1 MQATTRGQIMA
12 ISVAREHWSS
22 RFAFLMAAIGSAVGL
37 GNIWRFPFVAGE
49 NGGGAFILIYVFTT
63 TAIALPILI
72 AEIMLGRMGG
82 QSPIGSVMAVARKH
96 KKSVLWTLMAWG
108 ATLGAFVVLSY
119 YSVIGGW
126 ALKYTTLAV
135 TGGFSGLDG
144 ASSGGVFNN
153 FIADPFAL
161 IGWHTAFM
169 AINVGIVVWGLHKGI
184 ERAVVFLMPL
194 LFVLLV
200 GMVFYAA
207 STPGF
212 DRAVDFLFTVDFSK
226 VTSNT
231 FLTAIGQGFFS
242 VSVALGAMMTYGA
255 YLDEDVPIPQSAVI
269 IAVADTLVAI
279 LAGLAIFPLVF
290 SFALEPSAGPGLI
303 FVTVPIAFGQMDAGL
318 LVGSAFFVLLSVAA
332 VTSAISLLEPAVAYM
347 EEALTWSR
355 RATAFLVGGAC
366 WALGLATAFSFN
378 DWSTYYPLA
387 SMGVLVDQTIFDV
400 FDFVVTSWVQPGVG
414 IMMAIFAGW
423 VLSQSTVKDAL
434 NLENPDALWFRFWY
448 FLLRVVCPIAVL
460 LVFAGAVWPD
470 FVASMMPNGVE

>member
-1 MQATTRGQIMA
+1 MA
-12 ISVAREHWSS
+12 VSVAREHWSS

-37 GNIWRFPFVAGE
+37 GNIWRFPFVTGE
-49 NGGGAFILIYVFTT
+49 NGGGAFILIYLITT
-63 TAIALPILI
+63 TCIALPIVI
-72 AEIMLGRMGG
+72 AEVMLGRMGG
-82 QSPIGSVMAVARKH
+82 QSPIGSLMQITRKH
-96 KKSVLWTLMAWG
+96 KKSVFWVLMAWG
-108 ATLGAFVVLSY
+108 GTLGAFVVLSY

-126 ALKYTTLAV
+126 ALKYVTLAA
-135 TGGFSGLDG
+135 SGTFGNLNG
-144 ASSGGVFNN
+144 ESSGDIFGA
-153 FIADPFAL
+153 FIGDPIAL
-161 IGWHTAFM
+161 VGWHTLFM
-169 AINVGIVVWGLHKGI
+169 GINIGIVIWGLHKGI

-212 DRAVDFLFTVDFSK
+212 DRAVDFLFTFDFSK

-231 FLTAIGQGFFS
+231 FLMAIGQGFFS

-255 YLDEDVPIPQSAVI
+255 YLDEDVSIQSSAIIIVI
-269 IAVADTLVAI
+269 ADTGVAI

-318 LVGSAFFVLLSVAA
+318 LLGTAFFVLLSVAA

-355 RATAFLVGGAC
+355 KATAILVGGAA
-366 WALGLATAFSFN
+366 WTLGIASVLSFS
-378 DWSTYYPLA
+378 DWSDFYPLA
-387 SMGVLVDQTIFDV
+387 PLGVLVNQTVFDV
-400 FDFVVTSWVQPGVG
+400 FDFIVTSWVQPGVG
-414 IMMAIFAGW
+414 IMMAVFAGW
-423 VLSQSTVKDAL
+423 ILSRETVMDAL
-434 NLENPDALWFRFWY
+434 NVKDSNAVWFRAWLFAV
-448 FLLRVVCPIAVL
+448 RVVCPIAVL

-470 FVASMMPNGVE
+470 FVASMMPSGGE

>member
-1 MQATTRGQIMA
+1 MA

-37 GNIWRFPFVAGE
+37 GNIWRFPFVTGE

-82 QSPIGSVMAVARKH
+82 QSPIHSLMLIARKH
-96 KKSVLWTLMAWG
+96 KKSALWALMAWG
-108 ATLGAFVVLSY
+108 GTLGAFVVLSY

-126 ALKYTTLAV
+126 ALKYISIAA
-135 TGGFSGLDG
+135 TGGFASLNGT
-144 ASSGGVFNN
+144 SSGEVFSN
-153 FIADPFAL
+153 FIADPVAL

-169 AINVGIVVWGLHKGI
+169 VINVGIVVWGLHKGI

-194 LFVLLV
+194 AFVLLV
-200 GMVFYAA
+200 AMVFYAA

-212 DRAVDFLFTVDFSK
+212 DRAVDFLFTFDFSK

-255 YLDEDVPIPQSAVI
+255 YLDEDVSIPKSAAI
-269 IAVADTLVAI
+269 IAIADTGVAI

-318 LVGSAFFVLLSVAA
+318 LVGTMFFVLLTVAA
-332 VTSAISLLEPAVAYM
+332 ITSAISLLEPAVAYM
-347 EEALTWSR
+347 EEALTLSR
-355 RATAFLVGGAC
+355 RATALLVGGAC
-366 WALGLATAFSFN
+366 WVLGLASAFSFN
-378 DWSTYYPLA
+378 DWSDFYPVA
-387 SMGVLVDQTIFDV
+387 SLGVLVDQTVFDV

-414 IMMAIFAGW
+414 ILMAVFAGW
-423 VLSQSTVKDAL
+423 ILSRSTVIEAL
-434 NLENPDALWFRFWY
+434 NLDNPDALWFRLWY
-448 FLLRVVCPIAVL
+448 FLVRVVCPIAVL
-460 LVFAGAVWPD
+460 LVFASAVWPD
-470 FVASMMPNGVE
+470 FVASLMPNGSQ